1 MSLVKDPDERRKKQ
15 WEKTAQA
22 QRGWNC
28 AKMLGFCTKFYS
40 PQRMF
45 FQFFFFFFF
54 FFFSVFLDF
63 SIFYKIFLIC
73 LFAIFI
79 G

>member
-28 AKMLGFCTKFYS
+28 AKMLGFFIKFY
-40 PQRMF
+40 
-45 FQFFFFFFF
+45 
-54 FFFSVFLDF
+54 L
-63 SIFYKIFLIC
+63 
-73 LFAIFI
+73 
-79 G
+79 